1 MRVRVSATLD
11 LPLDKDVMTG
21 GVERSTPVIK
31 PQKRL
36 PPSVSVLVSWRFLDL
51 ARAREASLHE
61 CFSSFRIF
69 VALKGNRSSDFGL
82 E

>member
-1 MRVRVSATLD
+1 MRVRVSAPLD

-21 GVERSTPVIK
+21 GVEWSTPVIK

-61 CFSSFRIF
+61 CFKFLPYF
-69 VALKGNRSSDFGL
+69 EFL
-82 E
+82 